1 MKMINSKLFAECRDI
16 IIKGEKKDVEA
27 LEEWLFQNYRTG
39 VNQALIR
46 AMLAEDEASRIY
58 DIFSK
63 EVLEIL
69 EPKDPYEQKDFH
81 NSLANCIGE
90 KLKTKYSLIKNEE
103 TIKGSDIFEKIPNYS
118 KSIKIGDQFFM
129 DLWQCLTNLG
139 FDENTIALAWTV
151 VLKVVY
157 EYQ

>member
-1 MKMINSKLFAECRDI
+1 MKMINSKLFAQCRDI
-16 IIKGEKKDVEA
+16 IIEGKKEDVKE
-27 LEEWLFQNYRTG
+27 LKDWLFENYRTG
-39 VNQALIR
+39 VHQALIR
-46 AMLAEDEASRIY
+46 TMLQEDEASRIY

-69 EPKDPYEQKDFH
+69 EPKDFYKQRDFR

-90 KLKTKYSLIKNEE
+90 KLKTKYSLIENKE
-103 TIKGSDIFEKIPNYS
+103 TIKGSDIVEKIPNYS
-118 KSIKIGDQFFM
+118 KSIKNGDQFFM

-139 FDENTIALAWTV
+139 CDEDTIALAWTV

>member
-1 MKMINSKLFAECRDI
+1 MKMINSERFAECRDI

-27 LEEWLFQNYRTG
+27 LKEWLFQNYRTG

-69 EPKDPYEQKDFH
+69 EPENSCKQRDFR

-90 KLKTKYSLIKNEE
+90 KLKTKYSLIENEE
-103 TIKGSDIFEKIPNYS
+103 TIKGSEKGSDIFEKIPNYS
-118 KSIKIGDQFFM
+118 KSIKNGDQFFY
-129 DLWQCLTNLG
+129 G
-139 FDENTIALAWTV
+139 SLAMFN
-151 VLKVVY
+151 KFRI
-157 EYQ
+157 